1 MEIIVKKKGMTTGME
16 PYIHK
21 INYYE
26 TDKMG
31 ITHHSN
37 YIRFM
42 EEARVDY
49 MERLGWGYDRLEAM
63 GVVSPVIGASCRY
76 RKSTTFGDELI
87 IEVKVEKYGSIKLSL
102 AYTMKD
108 AGTGEICAEGRSEH
122 CFLDKD
128 KRPVSLKKEFPDLD
142 AVLKQEMQ

>member
-1 MEIIVKKKGMTTGME
+1 MK
-16 PYIHK
+16 PYVHK

-49 MERLGWGYDRLEAM
+49 MEQLGWGYDRLEEM
-63 GVVSPVIGASCRY
+63 GVISPVIGVSCKY
-76 RKSTTFGDELI
+76 RRSTTFGDELV
-87 IEVKVEKYGSIKLSL
+87 IEVKVEKYGGIKLSL
-102 AYTMKD
+102 LYALKNLQ
-108 AGTGEICAEGRSEH
+108 TGEICAEGRSEH
-122 CFLDKD
+122 CFLNTEK
-128 KRPVSLKKEFPDLD
+128 KPVSLKKEFPELD
-142 AVLKQEMQ
+142 AVLKKEMQ